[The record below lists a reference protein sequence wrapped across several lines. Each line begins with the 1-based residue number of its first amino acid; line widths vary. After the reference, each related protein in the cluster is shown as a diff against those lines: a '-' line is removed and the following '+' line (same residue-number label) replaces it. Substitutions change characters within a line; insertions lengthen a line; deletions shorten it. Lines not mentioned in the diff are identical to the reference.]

1 MSKSHLYT
9 DIENL
14 PEDVKNSVI
23 CYGLDDYTGRRL
35 SNELIMH
42 LEANIIEQIK
52 YYESRINPDTIE
64 VDVKIKNNGY
74 YCDMIISGDVN
85 IPDIHETVKFQTS
98 FNFETGLSTI
108 KPL

>member
-1 MSKSHLYT
+1 MK
-9 DIENL
+9 DIGIDDAVI
-14 PEDVKNSVI
+14 DVWVGNQ
-23 CYGLDDYTGRRL
+23 
-35 SNELIMH
+35 NNM
-42 LEANIIEQIK
+42 N
-52 YYESRINPDTIE
+52 
-64 VDVKIKNNGY
+64 VKVKNNGY